1 MKIISTLYDSKHLV
15 EVLNVSDGIILGND
29 QVGTRLTKS
38 FSLEDI
44 CQMIQITKDLNKEVF
59 IQANQM
65 FNDAQLDFFN
75 SWISSLP
82 LHKIDGVVVGDL
94 GAFRMLSKLGYAE
107 KAIYNPE
114 TLMTNV
120 YDFNF
125 LKDAG
130 IKGVYIAKEITLED
144 IQTIASKKAYQLFMV
159 GHGHLNMF
167 YSKRQLIHNF
177 MDYQDKPHT
186 IHNQQNLKIIE
197 ETRDHEAYP
206 ILEDDAGTH
215 VFRSHVFASLDHLN
229 DLKHI
234 VDYMIIDT
242 LFKDDHYALQ
252 VLPMYKNETKDERVI
267 SSIQASYDETW
278 DEGFFYKKTIY
289 KAKESL

>member
-1 MKIISTLYDSKHLV
+1 MKIIATLYDSKHL
-15 EVLNVSDGIILGND
+15 EAILNVSDGIILGND
-29 QVGTRLTKS
+29 KVGTRLTHS
-38 FSLEDI
+38 FSLEEI
-44 CQMIQITKDLNKEVF
+44 CQMIEITKNLKKEVF

-65 FNDAQLDFFN
+65 FNDVQLDFFKT
-75 SWISSLP
+75 WISSLP
-82 LHKIDGVVVGDL
+82 LNTIDGVVVGDL
-94 GAFRMLSKLGYAE
+94 GAFRVLSKLGYAE

-114 TLMTNV
+114 TLMTNI

-130 IKGVYIAKEITLED
+130 IKGVYVAKEITLED
-144 IQTIASKKAYQLFMV
+144 IQMIASKKSYQLFMV

-186 IHNQQNLKIIE
+186 FHNQQNLKIIE

-215 VFRSHVFASLDHLN
+215 VFRSHVFASLDHL
-229 DLKHI
+229 DTLKHI

-242 LFKDDHYALQ
+242 LFKDDQYALQ
-252 VLPMYKNETKDERVI
+252 VLPMYKNETKDEYTI
-267 SSIQASYDETW
+267 LSIQASYDETW
-278 DEGFFYKKTIY
+278 DDGFFYKKTIY
-289 KAKESL
+289 KAKDSL

>member
-1 MKIISTLYDSKHLV
+1 MKIIATLYDSKHL
-15 EVLNVSDGIILGND
+15 EAILNVSDGIILGND
-29 QVGTRLTKS
+29 KVGTRLTHS
-38 FSLEDI
+38 FSLEEI
-44 CQMIQITKDLNKEVF
+44 CQMIEITKNLKKEVF

-65 FNDAQLDFFN
+65 FNDVQLDFFKT
-75 SWISSLP
+75 WISSLP
-82 LHKIDGVVVGDL
+82 LNTIDGVVVGDL
-94 GAFRMLSKLGYAE
+94 GAFRVLSKLGYAE

-114 TLMTNV
+114 TLMTNI

-130 IKGVYIAKEITLED
+130 IKGVYVAKEITLED
-144 IQTIASKKAYQLFMV
+144 IQMIASKKSYQLFMV

-186 IHNQQNLKIIE
+186 FHNQQNLKIIE

-215 VFRSHVFASLDHLN
+215 VFRSHVFASLDHL
-229 DLKHI
+229 DTLKHI

-242 LFKDDHYALQ
+242 LFKDDQYALQ
-252 VLPMYKNETKDERVI
+252 VLPMYKNETKDEHAI

-278 DEGFFYKKTIY
+278 DDGFFYKKTIY
-289 KAKESL
+289 KAKDSL